1 MAWFRENTGTL
12 LRENFCLAKKDDGL
26 CRTLLA
32 ATLFSRDIYAN
43 AKQSNI
49 LELLNEHQSELHGMT
64 QNSQTFI
71 EAWFKSYQHKLLRPT
86 LNAFFRH
93 GLVTEPHLQN
103 ILIQLNDV

>member
-32 ATLFSRDIYAN
+32 AMLFSRDIYAR
-43 AKQSNI
+43 QSNI

-64 QNSQTFI
+64 LNSQAFI
-71 EAWFKSYQHKLLRPT
+71 GAWFQSYQHKLLRPI